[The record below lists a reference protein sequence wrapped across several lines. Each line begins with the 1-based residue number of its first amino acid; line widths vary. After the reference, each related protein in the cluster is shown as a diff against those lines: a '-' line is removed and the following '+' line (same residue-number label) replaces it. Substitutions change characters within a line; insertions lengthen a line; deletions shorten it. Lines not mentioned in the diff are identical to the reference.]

1 MSGDVEA
8 LKRAAGE
15 AAAAQVESGMVV
27 GLGTGSTARWVV
39 EALGARVASG
49 ALSIVGVP
57 TSSQTAAQARQ
68 LGIPLAT
75 LEEAPALDLAID
87 GADEIQAGTLHLIK
101 GAGGALLQE
110 KLVEV
115 AAARLIIVADTSKR
129 VAHLGERFALPVEVV
144 RFGWEGT
151 RRRVEALGCAALR
164 RTRPDGTPF
173 VTDEGHYL
181 LDCRFGVIEDPAR
194 LGAALKGVVGVVEHG
209 LFLGMAA
216 EAILAGPDGL
226 EVLRPT

>member
-49 ALSIVGVP
+49 ALSIIGVP
-57 TSSQTAAQARQ
+57 TSSQTAAQARS

-129 VAHLGERFALPVEVV
+129 VDRLGERFALPVEVV

-164 RTRPDGTPF
+164 RTRADGTPF

-181 LDCRFGVIEDPAR
+181 LDCRFGVIEDPTW